1 MQRLRILLCVGALSF
16 AGMALAQ
23 THDGQATAGNPSAA
37 QASGNASASAS
48 GAGGDAGT
56 NIASSAATGNP
67 SAAQTSSAGTAS
79 SQAVDVELNKMTTVA
94 NACRAYLVTQNL
106 TNRSFD
112 SFKLDVVMF
121 NNNGIV
127 AKRLAV
133 QLGPMP
139 AGKTSLKVFD
149 IPGLTCQKIGQLLLN
164 NVLQCT
170 VDTGKGP
177 PQKRDDCLS
186 LISVSQRGRV
196 PFIE

>member
-23 THDGQATAGNPSAA
+23 THDGQSMAGNPSAA
-37 QASGNASASAS
+37 QASGDSSASANTS
-48 GAGGDAGT
+48 GAGSANT
-56 NIASSAATGNP
+56 ASSAATGNP
-67 SAAQTSSAGTAS
+67 SAAQTSSAGPAS
-79 SQAVDVELNKMTTVA
+79 SQAVDVELNKMTTVD

-121 NNNGIV
+121 DNNGIV

-149 IPGLTCQKIGQLLLN
+149 IPGLACKKIGQLLLN

>member
-1 MQRLRILLCVGALSF
+1 MQRLRILLCAAALGF

-23 THDGQATAGNPSAA
+23 SDGSQSSTDGHPVTTDSSNAETET
-37 QASGNASASAS
+37 GNAPAEQ
-48 GAGGDAGT
+48 T
-56 NIASSAATGNP
+56 PAAP
-67 SAAQTSSAGTAS
+67 AAS
-79 SQAVDVELNKMTTVA
+79 SQAVDVELNKLEQVS

-106 TNRSFD
+106 TDRAFD

-121 NNNGIV
+121 DNNGIV

-149 IPGLTCQKIGQLLLN
+149 IPGLGCKQIGQLLLN
-164 NVLQCT
+164 NVLECS

-177 PQKRDDCLS
+177 PKERDDCLS

-196 PFIE
+196 PFIQ